1 MQVGTE
7 LRQIRKHRRET
18 LTDVSTST
26 GFSISYL
33 STLERNLSQPSLGAL
48 SKLAQH
54 YQVPLIQLIGIDQ
67 TQQLASAPQRQRPGF
82 GEFIGQMGDRVDES
96 FQALLIMVDRQAKRP
111 AETKDDWMRYYYS
124 IMSAIS

>member
-7 LRQIRKHRRET
+7 LRQIRKYRRET
-18 LTDVSTST
+18 LTDVSSST

-54 YQVPLIQLIGIDQ
+54 YKVPLVQLIGPDYAQI
-67 TQQLASAPQRQRPGF
+67 ASAPQQQRPGF

>member
-26 GFSISYL
+26 GFSNSYL
-33 STLERNLSQPSLGAL
+33 STLERNLSQPSLDAL
-48 SKLAQH
+48 AKLSQH
-54 YQVPLIQLIGIDQ
+54 YKVPIVQLIGYDH
-67 TQQLASAPQRQRPGF
+67 TQLTIAPQRQRPGF
-82 GEFIGQMGDRVDES
+82 NEFIGQMGDTLDES
-96 FQALLIMVDRQAKRP
+96 FQTLLIMVDRQARRP

>member
-18 LTDVSTST
+18 LTEVSTST

-33 STLERNLSQPSLGAL
+33 STLERNLSQPSLDAL
-48 SKLAQH
+48 NKLADH
-54 YQVPLIQLIGIDQ
+54 YEVPLVQLIGSEQ
-67 TQQLASAPQRQRPGF
+67 AQLAMAPQQQRPGF
-82 GEFIGQMGDRVDES
+82 GEFIGQMGDRVDDS
-96 FQALLIMVDRQAKRP
+96 FQNLLIMVDRQARRP